1 MGRHLGLF
9 YWLFIAII
17 GVFIL
22 QYTFNLV
29 ITPLISIFIL
39 IIFAGIFLSFIG
51 DSMESESAIIIKV
64 FDLLLVAFL
73 VFFII
78 LPVFSENGIERQEL
92 SMITGSGVP
101 EKTESPTVNT
111 ITTPKFSENSQYP
124 AVQTTTT
131 AIEYLERSYQWTYGG
146 RSMKY
151 TINIPK
157 PLYDYYRSQ
166 VHDNKYSKYALSRN
180 DRKVLD
186 RIITS
191 FEEHADSKTEAA
203 YNVVAFVQSLPYFK
217 DDIST
222 GYDNYARYPIETLV
236 DKGGDCED
244 TAILTAALLKE
255 MNYDVVLINP
265 PGHMAIGITC
275 SGCSGTSYTFEGKK
289 YYYLETTARNWKV
302 GQMPD
307 EYKNL
312 KATVYPI

>member
-1 MGRHLGLF
+1 
-9 YWLFIAII
+9 
-17 GVFIL
+17 
-22 QYTFNLV
+22 
-29 ITPLISIFIL
+29 
-39 IIFAGIFLSFIG
+39 
-51 DSMESESAIIIKV
+51 V